1 MLNVWIISIVDVFAS
16 KKGNVWLYSE
26 CITTVRC
33 TVRHQISRKHRG
45 QVDSTRTVNQAII
58 CRGTGRSSGCVVPWC
73 LINYIPWEKT
83 PGCFLFLRDA
93 GVNGAFS
100 QTPLPASNWS
110 NLKIISA
117 VFVASGAP
125 AEYGIIKYRKANFYW
140 FDLPFGPR
148 FLPLF
153 TAFSP
158 PPTATERPYNNSLF
172 GCAFGRAPGGLEH
185 LIFSDGKGENNLSFR
200 CGISGAFRKAS
211 P

>member
-1 MLNVWIISIVDVFAS
+1 MIPLPPCSLSCALETRETQPRRRWTRHLRVCVSSSPSGSIKRRRHGESLASFDVFAP

-33 TVRHQISRKHRG
+33 TVRHRISQKHRD
-45 QVDSTRTVNQAII
+45 QVDATRTVNQAII

-93 GVNGAFS
+93 EVNGAFS

-117 VFVASGAP
+117 VFVVSGAP
-125 AEYGIIKYRKANFYW
+125 AEYSIIK
-140 FDLPFGPR
+140 
-148 FLPLF
+148 
-153 TAFSP
+153 
-158 PPTATERPYNNSLF
+158 
-172 GCAFGRAPGGLEH
+172 
-185 LIFSDGKGENNLSFR
+185 
-200 CGISGAFRKAS
+200 
-211 P
+211 